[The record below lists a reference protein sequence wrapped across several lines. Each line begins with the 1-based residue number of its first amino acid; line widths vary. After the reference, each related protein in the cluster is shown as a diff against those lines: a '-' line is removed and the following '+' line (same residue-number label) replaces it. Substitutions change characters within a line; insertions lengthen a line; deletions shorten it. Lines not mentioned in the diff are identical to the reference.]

1 MQAIHDCIQEIA
13 RCIFKQPELVIHDA
27 TTAADVDGWD
37 SLTHIQLIVDVE
49 KAFAVKFRN
58 AEIARLKNIGD
69 LKQLVAKYRKA
80 AA

>member
-1 MQAIHDCIQEIA
+1 MQPIHDRIQEIA
-13 RCIFKQPELVIHDA
+13 RCIFKQPQLVLHDT

-37 SLTHIQLIVDVE
+37 SLTHIQFIVDVE

-69 LKQLVAKYRKA
+69 LNKLVAKYWKA